1 MSNQKE
7 TKDSQKKDEQES
19 DQIPR
24 DKKKGFNQ
32 FTLKFYNQK
41 LENQFVQKN
50 TKLRQSQYLWLQL
63 HVVISSIVLLC
74 VDFSYLPLINIF
86 LSLIVMALLYYL
98 PNQYVKILCIII
110 VVYASISLSML
121 SESTDN
127 KHRIFL
133 NGQQMGLFYILSY
146 ESFVT
151 ETLGIIIGQ
160 IISIYFLQSYDR
172 YVLNF
177 LSLGCVYIIYR
188 YIHSRGLRSLFIFKQ
203 KQKQIG
209 TVIHKVMPIALF
221 VTSFDF
227 ITHQISVQD
236 MNVAGRNML
245 KTFGPK
251 INELKEI
258 FQQFKIKQQISS
270 FANSNYSRKDNSF
283 KGRPRTVSCDLFQF
297 LLQKFVYIHKY
308 NNFFQKKTYIFKEDQ
323 EDILNDCNQEE
334 QKQFEKDFVK
344 QDTQKMTQLDQQNI
358 FRDDLT
364 KSEQLN
370 CYVIQDQSNE
380 TRYYS
385 VKIIPTFI
393 EQPSILLL
401 IEDLKMRKQNKYF
414 EKQQTKQSQIHNFF
428 FSDIQQKIQKQMSY
442 IIKNN
447 LQWSKKM
454 CIIIRNQLLSYYQ
467 SINQSF
473 KLLAKAENFK
483 LSQIQKYIQE
493 YFPNVEVT
501 FENEQLKEEEI
512 VQDFHLVSYVL
523 TCFFTSAEIYNNS
536 LKKNLNSTQNN
547 NSQQEQMDFTN
558 IFSMQ
563 QFNQN
568 MIASIN
574 PQSEANNSPRPRLNS
589 FYENIVTLPN
599 IVSSNT
605 ALNLANSANN
615 LNFNSQAQINN
626 AIIMNTQSNN
636 PNNQFSTNINIPL
649 NTNNQFQGNANN
661 SYYPNSEKYI
671 NLNTNKN
678 INPNSNSV
686 INYDN
691 SPNSNIYISKNNNQ
705 SNYKKQENQDKINI
719 IVNQNQKSAFSNQMQ
734 SNEDNCLTINNKC
747 EISAIEIQQDLK
759 DMKDS
764 NDDIQKIIKC
774 HIVKKK
780 QKLYES
786 IVFCFENYTK
796 ENNYNLNYTD
806 NQIINKWIYQQIN
819 KIIKYIGPCQID
831 QKQNSLQIE
840 IFTNL
845 TILQN
850 NKKPET
856 QLCINSQDQSN
867 QQITLVN
874 LKSAI
879 QATTIFKNSK
889 YQKSGTATFDGDQ
902 TNSCQKQNRKTG
914 NSQQLIVNPQ
924 EKDFNSLTI
933 IPSTFR
939 ENLLCTVRTQTTQRA
954 KLSIDTDNIDAGTNQ
969 KAPSQQSQNGKYQI
983 NLSSEKGKNNP
994 NYGVIKSD
1002 EHLRSA
1008 CPKSSHITQNYHKIH
1023 MQKYGK
1029 LLSKEIENERIVEVS
1044 MTDSNNIPSRHRI
1057 STVTQKIDEAK
1068 SEGFPDSNIKRY
1080 VQTYQ

>member
-7 TKDSQKKDEQES
+7 TKDIAKKDEQER
-19 DQIPR
+19 DQIPK

-63 HVVISSIVLLC
+63 HVVISSIVLIC

-98 PNQYVKILCIII
+98 PNKYVKILCIMI

-121 SESTDN
+121 SDSTDS

-146 ESFVT
+146 ESFVI
-151 ETLGIIIGQ
+151 ETLGIIVGQ
-160 IISIYFLQSYDR
+160 IISIYFLKSYDR
-172 YVLNF
+172 YAANF
-177 LSLGCVYIIYR
+177 ISLGCVYIIYR

-209 TVIHKVMPIALF
+209 TIINKVMPIALF

-251 INELKEI
+251 INELKEV

-270 FANSNYSRKDNSF
+270 FANSNSSRKDISF

-308 NNFFQKKTYIFKEDQ
+308 NNYFQKKTYIFKEDQ
-323 EDILNDCNQEE
+323 EDILNNSKQEE
-334 QKQFEKDFVK
+334 LNQFEKDFIKEDMK
-344 QDTQKMTQLDQQNI
+344 QFDQQNI
-358 FRDDLT
+358 IKDDLI

-370 CYVIQDQSNE
+370 CYVIQDSGNE
-380 TRYYS
+380 TRQYS

-401 IEDLKMRKQNKYF
+401 IEDLKIRKQNKYF
-414 EKQQTKQSQIHNFF
+414 EKQQTKQTQIHNFF

-442 IIKNN
+442 IVKNN
-447 LQWSKKM
+447 FQWSKKM

-483 LSQIQKYIQE
+483 LSQIQKYLQE
-493 YFPNVEVT
+493 YFPNVEIT
-501 FENEQLKEEEI
+501 FENEQLREEEI
-512 VQDFHLVSYVL
+512 VQDFHLISYVL
-523 TCFFTSAEIYNNS
+523 TCFFSSSENYNNS
-536 LKKNLNSTQNN
+536 LKKSLNSVQNN
-547 NSQQEQMDFTN
+547 QNQQEQTDFTN
-558 IFSMQ
+558 YFSIQ

-568 MIASIN
+568 MIQSLN
-574 PQSEANNSPRPRLNS
+574 PQSEANNSPRLNS

-599 IVSSNT
+599 IVSSNA
-605 ALNLANSANN
+605 ALNLASSINN
-615 LNFNSQAQINN
+615 LNLNSQAQTNY
-626 AIIMNTQSNN
+626 AVAMNTQSNN
-636 PNNQFSTNINIPL
+636 PNYQFSTNINIPL
-649 NTNNQFQGNANN
+649 NTNNNMFSVN
-661 SYYPNSEKYI
+661 PNSEQFI

-678 INPNSNSV
+678 ILPNSNSI

-691 SPNSNIYISKNNNQ
+691 SLTSNIYISKNNIQ
-705 SNYKKQENQDKINI
+705 SNYKKLENQEKLNVG
-719 IVNQNQKSAFSNQMQ
+719 VNQTQKSAFSNQIH
-734 SNEDNCLTINNKC
+734 SNEDNFQILNNKC
-747 EISAIEIQQDLK
+747 ELSAAEIQQDLQ

-764 NDDIQKIIKC
+764 NDGIQKSPQLIKC
-774 HIVKKK
+774 HILKKK
-780 QKLYES
+780 QKFYES
-786 IVFCFENYTK
+786 IVFLFENYTK
-796 ENNYNLNYTD
+796 DNNYNLNYTD

-819 KIIKYIGPCQID
+819 KIIKYIGPSSIE

-845 TILQN
+845 NILQN

-856 QLCINSQDQSN
+856 QQCIYSQELSN

-874 LKSAI
+874 LKSTL
-879 QATTIFKNSK
+879 QASTVAKNSK
-889 YQKSGTATFDGDQ
+889 YQKSGTATFDGE
-902 TNSCQKQNRKTG
+902 QNISKVNKNIQNIYQI
-914 NSQQLIVNPQ
+914 NSQ
-924 EKDFNSLTI
+924 EKYVTSLSV
-933 IPSTFR
+933 IPSTYR
-939 ENLLCTVRTQTTQRA
+939 ENLLCTVRTQTTQRP
-954 KLSIDTDNIDAGTNQ
+954 KLSIDTDNADAAIIQ
-969 KAPSQQSQNGKYQI
+969 QIPCQYSQSGKYQNSI
-983 NLSSEKGKNNP
+983 SSEKGKNNA
-994 NYGVIKSD
+994 NQGVTRSD
-1002 EHLRSA
+1002 EHL
-1008 CPKSSHITQNYHKIH
+1008 KSTYSKQPHFTSIHHKIH

-1044 MTDSNNIPSRHRI
+1044 LTDSNNVPSRHRI
-1057 STVTQKIDEAK
+1057 STVTVRIDEAK
-1068 SEGFPDSNIKRY
+1068 SEGFPDTNIKRFI
-1080 VQTYQ
+1080 QTYQ

>member
-7 TKDSQKKDEQES
+7 TKDSSKKDEQES
-19 DQIPR
+19 DQIPK

-63 HVVISSIVLLC
+63 HVVISSIVLIC

-86 LSLIVMALLYYL
+86 LSLIVMALQYYL
-98 PNQYVKILCIII
+98 PNQYVKILCMMI
-110 VVYASISLSML
+110 VVYASFSLSML
-121 SESTDN
+121 SDQTDS

-146 ESFVT
+146 ESFVI

-172 YVLNF
+172 YVANF
-177 LSLGCVYIIYR
+177 ISLGCVYIIYR
-188 YIHSRGLRSLFIFKQ
+188 YIHSRGLRTLFIFKQ

-236 MNVAGRNML
+236 MNIAGRNML

-270 FANSNYSRKDNSF
+270 FANSNTSKAENSF

-308 NNFFQKKTYIFKEDQ
+308 NNCFQKKTYIFKEDQ
-323 EDILNDCNQEE
+323 EDILNKSNQEF
-334 QKQFEKDFVK
+334 QNQFEKDFVK
-344 QDTQKMTQLDQQNI
+344 EDIQNKTQYDQQNI

-370 CYVIQDQSNE
+370 CYVIQDSGNE
-380 TRYYS
+380 TRQYS

-414 EKQQTKQSQIHNFF
+414 EKQQTKQTQIHNFF

-442 IIKNN
+442 IMKNN
-447 LQWSKKM
+447 FQWSKKM

-483 LSQIQKYIQE
+483 LSQIQKYLQE
-493 YFPNVEVT
+493 YFPNVQVT
-501 FENEQLKEEEI
+501 FENEQLREEEI

-523 TCFFTSAEIYNNS
+523 TCFFTSSEIYNNNI
-536 LKKNLNSTQNN
+536 KKNLNNPQNN
-547 NSQQEQMDFTN
+547 QNQQEQMDFTN
-558 IFSMQ
+558 FFSMQ

-568 MIASIN
+568 MITSLN
-574 PQSEANNSPRPRLNS
+574 PQPEANNSPRLNS

-599 IVSSNT
+599 ILSSNT
-605 ALNLANSANN
+605 ALNLASSINN
-615 LNFNSQAQINN
+615 LNLNSQAQINN
-626 AIIMNTQSNN
+626 IVIMNTQSNN

-649 NTNNQFQGNANN
+649 NTNNNIYQANANN
-661 SYYPNSEKYI
+661 SNPNSEQFI

-678 INPNSNSV
+678 INPNSNSI

-691 SPNSNIYISKNNNQ
+691 SLNSYVQISKNKVQNNC
-705 SNYKKQENQDKINI
+705 KKLEEKINLA
-719 IVNQNQKSAFSNQMQ
+719 VNFTQKSAFSNQIH
-734 SNEDNCLTINNKC
+734 SNEENCLTLINKC
-747 EISAIEIQQDLK
+747 EISAEETQQDLK
-759 DMKDS
+759 EMKDS
-764 NDDIQKIIKC
+764 NDDIQKSPLVIKC
-774 HIVKKK
+774 HITKKK

-806 NQIINKWIYQQIN
+806 NQIINQWIYQQIN
-819 KIIKYIGPCQID
+819 KIIKQIGPSQIE

-856 QLCINSQDQSN
+856 QLCVNSQDFSN
-867 QQITLVN
+867 QQVTLVN
-874 LKSAI
+874 LKAAI
-879 QATTIFKNSK
+879 QASTLPKNSK
-889 YQKSGTATFDGDQ
+889 YIKSGTATFDGEQ
-902 TNSCQKQNRKTG
+902 NNS
-914 NSQQLIVNPQ
+914 SQQQIKNVRSNCLINSQ
-924 EKDFNSLTI
+924 EKDINSLTL
-933 IPSTFR
+933 IPSTCR
-939 ENLLCTVRTQTTQRA
+939 ENILCTVRTQTTQRA
-954 KLSIDTDNIDAGTNQ
+954 KLSINAENVDAATIQ
-969 KAPSQQSQNGKYQI
+969 QIPSQYSQSSKHQI
-983 NLSSEKGKNNP
+983 NLSSEKCKNNQ

-1002 EHLRSA
+1002 EHL
-1008 CPKSSHITQNYHKIH
+1008 KSTYSKQPHFTSIHHKIN

-1029 LLSKEIENERIVEVS
+1029 LLSKEIENERILEVS
-1044 MTDSNNIPSRHRI
+1044 LTDSNNLPSRHRI
-1057 STVTQKIDEAK
+1057 STVTIKIDEGR
-1068 SEGFPDSNIKRY
+1068 SEGFPDSNIKRF